1 MKEMKKHFLL
11 IIGAICLLF
20 SSAVNAQ
27 NTSIWTKSNDNQ
39 VPIRPHNERLIVPR
53 SYEVWKV
60 DFQSLKQQ
68 LDKAPMEYSSSPTP
82 VLVTLP
88 MPDGKLINFSVYESP
103 VAHPDLMAKYPTFKT
118 FSGFGGRNKE
128 YAGRFDYTI
137 DGFRASIDTPEGEVY
152 IDPYATDINNYVVV
166 YYTKNY
172 QRQGMTEPLRCGT
185 EDGHGHTHLVPD
197 ASQKI
202 SYRTMAD
209 EKVKVRK
216 FRLAMGGAAEFTNN
230 VGGKDKA
237 LAKIVAITN
246 RTMKIT
252 MKEGAVRFELI
263 PNTDTLI
270 WTNPNTDPFPQA
282 DKGKIVVGQTHGA
295 IVARIGINAFDIGHV
310 MTRSCTDGVG
320 GVAGGSVCTPSNKG
334 AGVTCDNGSVD
345 QISINIVSH
354 EMGGHQFTGSHT
366 MSNCA
371 GSEDQ
376 VGSSSRI
383 EPGSGSTVMSYDGS
397 CGADNITGVYWKS
410 EGYYSVG
417 TIGQIQE
424 HIYPAVCGTT
434 TEIEN
439 HYPNLTILS
448 QQKGLVIP
456 RFTAFELK
464 AKATDLDGDNL
475 KYSWEQSD
483 YGSYIALGRQ
493 NLESNNFRV
502 FDPVSSSD
510 RTFPKLENIIKGK
523 LTKDELYPDSSRL
536 YTFVCTVRDNNVLG
550 GGIVIDTVLFRSTH
564 TAGPFAVNYPNVAT
578 DSLVSGEYNLIKWD
592 VANTNNNLV
601 NCQNVDILLS
611 TDGGYTYPIT
621 LLSKTANDGE
631 EGVILPA
638 NINSTSAR
646 IRINASYSIFFDISN
661 KDFPVK
667 KTSKDG
673 YTVAFNSEKS
683 KICLP
688 DKVEFNIQSAAFGNY
703 DKNIQ
708 LSVDGLPQGATASF
722 DKTEIMPGATAKLNV
737 DFSNVNLQG
746 SINIRLRAISG
757 TDTIYRITPLKT
769 VSADF
774 TASALSSPV
783 NGATAVGLL
792 TPFKWTLSPNATSY
806 DVQIAT
812 NPSFSANSVLYNG
825 ANLKVSEITTPTQ
838 LSENNLY
845 YWRIRAKNECRNGE
859 WSVASPFHTLV
870 QSCKE
875 FVNKSVSNISASQA
889 VTINSEINV
898 TEAGTISDVNVSSIK
913 GKHANFGHLEI
924 RLLSESGKSSL
935 LSDKKC
941 AFTGGSNL
949 LLRYDDEATQVN
961 NCDKLL
967 SAGIPYR
974 PDTPLSVFD
983 GEDTKGKWTLQVKD
997 VASGDGG
1004 SLDEW
1009 TVRFCASKAVEAPI
1023 LVKNDTL
1030 RVRPNKGVF
1039 ITDGLLLA
1047 TDDKATAQQLTYTL
1061 ITLPKFG
1068 NLERWGGGNLEV
1080 GSTFTQAELNQKHSI
1095 RYVHGNN
1102 SEKNDF
1108 YLFIITDGDGGFL
1121 GTLRYNILIDQNAQL
1136 SNTQDP
1142 VLANSVKVYPN
1153 PSNSVLN
1160 VSILENYEFDTKLQ
1174 LFNVNGQLVAENA
1187 IQRGGYSTQFE
1198 TAALAEGV
1206 YLLKISN
1213 LYGFAT
1219 KRIVIQH

>member
-1 MKEMKKHFLL
+1 MKKHFLL
-11 IIGAICLLF
+11 NLGVIYLLF
-20 SSAVNAQ
+20 LTSTLNAQ
-27 NTSIWTKSNDNQ
+27 NANIWTKSSDNQ
-39 VPIRPHNERLIVPR
+39 VPLRPHNERLIVPQI
-53 SYEVWKV
+53 YDVWRL

-68 LDKAPMEYSSSPTP
+68 LDKAPMEYSSSLNK
-82 VLVTLP
+82 VFVTLP
-88 MPDGKLINFSVYESP
+88 MPNGKLIDFQVFESP

-137 DGFRASIDTPEGEVY
+137 EGFRASIDTPEGEVY
-152 IDPYATDINNYVVV
+152 IDPYASDIKDYVVV

-185 EDGHGHTHLVPD
+185 EDNLGQSHLVPN
-197 ASQKI
+197 AGERT
-202 SYRTMAD
+202 SYRVMAD

-216 FRLAMGGAAEFTNN
+216 FRLAMGGSAEFTTN

-246 RTMKIT
+246 RTMKVT

-270 WTNPNTDPFPQA
+270 WTNPTTDPFPQP

-295 IVARIGINAFDIGHV
+295 IVARIGVSAFDIGHV
-310 MTRSCTDGVG
+310 MTISCTDGVG
-320 GVAGGSVCTPSNKG
+320 GVAGGSVCTNSNKG
-334 AGVTCDNGSVD
+334 AGVTCDNGSID
-345 QISINIVSH
+345 QISINIVAH

-366 MSNCA
+366 MSNCTT
-371 GSEDQ
+371 SNDQ
-376 VGSSSRI
+376 VASSSRI

-397 CGADNITGVYWKS
+397 CGTDNITGVYWKS

-448 QQKGLVIP
+448 QQKGLIIP

-464 AKATDLDGDNL
+464 ANATDLDGDNL

-483 YGSYIALGRQ
+483 YGSYLPLGRQ

-502 FDPVSSSD
+502 FDPVSSPN
-510 RTFPKLENIIKGK
+510 RTFPKLDNIIKGK

-536 YTFVCTVRDNNVLG
+536 YTFTCTVRDNNVLG
-550 GGIVIDTVLFRSTH
+550 GGVVIDSVFFRSTH
-564 TAGPFAVNYPNVAT
+564 TAGPFVVTYPNAAT
-578 DSLVSGEYNLIKWD
+578 DSLISGEYNIIKWN

-631 EGVILPA
+631 EGIILPA
-638 NINSTSAR
+638 NINSSTAR
-646 IRINASYSIFFDISN
+646 IRINASYNIFFDISN
-661 KDFPVK
+661 KDFPIK
-667 KTSKDG
+667 KTSKVG
-673 YTVAFNSEKS
+673 YSVAFNSEKS

-688 DKVEFNIQSAAFGNY
+688 DNVDFNIQSISFGNY

-708 LSVDGLPQGATASF
+708 LSVDGLPQGAIAKF
-722 DKTEIMPGATAKLNV
+722 DKTEIAPGETTKLNI
-737 DFSNVNLQG
+737 DFANVNFQG
-746 SINIRLRAISG
+746 SSNIRLRAISG
-757 TDTIYRITPLKT
+757 TDTIYRITQISST
-769 VSADF
+769 SADF
-774 TASALSSPV
+774 SAFALNTPN

-792 TPFKWTLSPNATSY
+792 TPFKWTFSPNANNY
-806 DVQIAT
+806 DLQIAN
-812 NPSFSANSVLYNG
+812 NPSFAANTILYSG
-825 ANLKVSEITTPTQ
+825 SNLKVNEITTPTQ
-838 LSENNLY
+838 LAENNLY
-845 YWRIRAKNECRNGE
+845 YWRMRAKNECKTGD

-875 FVNKSVSNISASQA
+875 FSNNTVSNIIASQA
-889 VTINSEINV
+889 VTVNSEINI
-898 TEAGTISDVNVSSIK
+898 TEAGTISDVNVTGIK

-924 RLLSESGKSSL
+924 RLLNENGKSAL

-941 AFTGGSNL
+941 SFTGGIL
-949 LLRYDDEATQVN
+949 FLRYDDEATQVN

-983 GEDTKGKWTLQVKD
+983 GEDTKGKWTLQMKD
-997 VASGDGG
+997 VAAGDGG

-1009 TVRFCASKAVEAPI
+1009 TIRFCAAKAVTAPT

-1030 RVRPNKGVF
+1030 KVRPNKGVF

-1047 TDDKATAQQLTYTL
+1047 SDDKATPQQLTYTL
-1061 ITLPKFG
+1061 ITLPQFG
-1068 NLERWGGGNLEV
+1068 NLERWGGGNLAI

-1102 SEKNDF
+1102 NEKYDY
-1108 YLFIITDGDGGFL
+1108 YLFIITDGEGGFL

-1142 VLANSVKVYPN
+1142 ALANSIKVYPN

-1160 VSILENYEFDTKLQ
+1160 VSILENYDFDTKLQ

-1187 IQRGGYSTQFE
+1187 IQRGGFNAQFE
-1198 TAALAEGV
+1198 TATLPEGV

-1213 LYGFAT
+1213 LNGFAT
-1219 KRIVIQH
+1219 KRVVIKH